1 MYVFIK
7 DVPRDNVILSA
18 QREGSPQK
26 GTTPVTRFF
35 VASLLRMTTIARY
48 FANALLLVIL
58 CQLIVL
64 TAPALC
70 QSQSWDYK
78 AREKSQQASS
88 AGLTALTK
96 GYVDQA
102 VTSLIEATNSDTSDP
117 LPFHLLGLALAM
129 KGRYDE
135 SLDALRKSYQLAPKV
150 GETVLSIGCV
160 HYLTHNY
167 DKALNAWR
175 KVLELNPKLCHV
187 YGDMGMAYMRE
198 GDFGKA
204 SEGFRKLIA
213 CYPNSQFAYHGLAT
227 VKYLGGDFKGA
238 RQAADHA
245 QSIAPYPPVV
255 LLLAKLDYLQGD
267 RSRASQRVQEYIKL
281 TKKPWQQ
288 RSMTAIGY
296 SLQHDFRWD
305 PFLADNFDNAYL
317 LQARALDLPQES
329 SRQKSLSRQGKASV
343 VIQNAR
349 TAQSGAPQDYFI
361 RRELGLLLLAD
372 GQYSEAVEHF
382 QEVLRLCPEAWVDV
396 LHLGRAYALDGK
408 AAEASAQVRR
418 FQRKFAD
425 QRLSPAFIDIARVDP
440 GLTAPPGGASETG
453 SEIKSEAPGEIGF

>member
-1 MYVFIK
+1 MTSSSCPTDRSLCFN
-7 DVPRDNVILSA
+7 VPVQEMPSLPQSYNHHVKKPQVISLVMLLI
-18 QREGSPQK
+18 QL
-26 GTTPVTRFF
+26 
-35 VASLLRMTTIARY
+35 VAA
-48 FANALLLVIL
+48 
-58 CQLIVL
+58 
-64 TAPALC
+64 APARC

-78 AREKSQQASS
+78 ARERSQQAAS

-96 GYVDQA
+96 GLVDQA
-102 VTSLIEATNSDTSDP
+102 VASLIDATNADTNDP

-135 SLDALRKSYQLAPKV
+135 SLDALRKSYSLAPKV
-150 GETVLSIGCV
+150 GETVLSIGVV

-167 DKALNAWR
+167 DKAINAWL

-187 YGDMGMAYMRE
+187 YGDMGMAYMRK
-198 GDFGKA
+198 GDLAKA
-204 SEGFRKLIA
+204 GEGFRKLIS
-213 CYPNSQFAYHGLAT
+213 CYPNSQFAYHGLAI

-267 RSRASQRVQEYIKL
+267 RSRAAQRVQEYLKL

-288 RSMTAIGY
+288 RSMTAVGY

-305 PFLADNFDNAYL
+305 PYMADNFDNAYF
-317 LQARALDLPQES
+317 LQSRALDLPHES
-329 SRQKSLSRQGKASV
+329 SKQRSLSRQGKAATI
-343 VIQNAR
+343 IQEAR
-349 TAQSGAPQDYFI
+349 NAQSAAPRDYFI
-361 RRELGLLLLAD
+361 RHELGLLLLAD
-372 GQYSEAVEHF
+372 GQYSEAVEQF

-408 AAEASAQVRR
+408 AAEGSAQIRR
-418 FQRKFAD
+418 YQRKFAD
-425 QRLSPAFIDIARVDP
+425 ERLAPAYIDIARVDP
-440 GLTAPPGGASETG
+440 GLAATSAGASDTGAEVKTETPGETG
-453 SEIKSEAPGEIGF
+453 F